1 MVYTVASVD
10 TRCILV
16 DSNLE
21 SGRYI
26 SRVGRARGF
35 LSLYSPWTARE
46 RPLEASGSSTQG
58 RISLQLRMVKLQMSY
73 DKPGRPHDSVS
84 QFHDL
89 KRFKF
94 VLLDPFRFQLL
105 DRSSE
110 SHSLII
116 IFASESESTLWFYWL
131 PVPPLDQ
138 LSSLSQHCPRA
149 ATLAGYRGSL

>member
-1 MVYTVASVD
+1 
-10 TRCILV
+10 
-16 DSNLE
+16 
-21 SGRYI
+21 
-26 SRVGRARGF
+26 
-35 LSLYSPWTARE
+35 
-46 RPLEASGSSTQG
+46 
-58 RISLQLRMVKLQMSY
+58 MVKLQMSY

-116 IFASESESTLWFYWL
+116 IFASESTLWFYWL

-138 LSSLSQHCPRA
+138 LSSLSQHCHSRRVQGQSLTRQPRA
-149 ATLAGYRGSL
+149 LGTLHKTRILVLVGPGPPGPAAYPGYPLALGDHTS